1 MGILALVAVILGA
14 AYAYLDHHMDIA
26 NKSDFDKSD
35 VTNLELSQET
45 RDKMEE
51 GFWTIAIF
59 GVDSRDN
66 STGKGNQSD
75 VIMIANIDRKTGEIK
90 LVSVYRDTY
99 LNINDRN
106 VYNKINAAYAE
117 GGPQQAIKAI
127 NKNLDLNITQYV
139 TFNWK
144 AVATGIN
151 ILGGVDIEISK
162 AEHYYINAFIT
173 ETVKGTGIG
182 SVQIKKPGMHHMD
195 GVPGRGLR
203 PSPSHGQRLRPYRA
217 SAPGDPE
224 GLREGCKVRP
234 GYLKQPCWATWRA
247 MCRDEY

>member
-1 MGILALVAVILGA
+1 
-14 AYAYLDHHMDIA
+14 
-26 NKSDFDKSD
+26 
-35 VTNLELSQET
+35 
-45 RDKMEE
+45 
-51 GFWTIAIF
+51 
-59 GVDSRDN
+59 
-66 STGKGNQSD
+66 
-75 VIMIANIDRKTGEIK
+75 MIANIDRKTGEIK

-182 SVQIKKPGMHHMD
+182 SVQIKKPGMCHMD
-195 GVPGRGLR
+195 AFR
-203 PSPSHGQRLRPYRA
+203 PWPTAVSVSWTATTPVQSV
-217 SAPGDPE
+217 SA
-224 GLREGCKVRP
+224 
-234 GYLKQPCWATWRA
+234 W
-247 MCRDEY
+247 

>member
-1 MGILALVAVILGA
+1 MIV
-14 AYAYLDHHMDIA
+14 
-26 NKSDFDKSD
+26 
-35 VTNLELSQET
+35 
-45 RDKMEE
+45 
-51 GFWTIAIF
+51 
-59 GVDSRDN
+59 
-66 STGKGNQSD
+66 
-75 VIMIANIDRKTGEIK
+75 IANIDRKTGEIK

-106 VYNKINAAYAE
+106 AYNKINAAYAE

-151 ILGGVDIEISK
+151 ISGGVDIEISK

-173 ETVKGTGIG
+173 ETVKGYRHRFRTDQEAGYAPYG
-182 SVQIKKPGMHHMD
+182 RR
-195 GVPGRGLR
+195 PGRGLR

-224 GLREGCKVRP
+224 GLREGCKVRS
-234 GYLKQPCWATWRA
+234 GYLKQPCGQHGGHV
-247 MCRDEY
+247 RDEY